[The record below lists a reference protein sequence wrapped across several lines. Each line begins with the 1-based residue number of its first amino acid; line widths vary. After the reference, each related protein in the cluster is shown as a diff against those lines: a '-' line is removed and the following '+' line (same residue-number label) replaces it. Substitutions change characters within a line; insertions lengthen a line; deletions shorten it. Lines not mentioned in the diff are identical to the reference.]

1 MTGLVEECSALDPR
15 LTPARPDLAAAFLRG
30 KVEAARFVEGV
41 RRRVVEPV
49 APLRRAPAHEAM
61 LETQALYGEEV
72 VVFDENEGWAWA
84 QLRRDSY
91 VGYMPAGAL
100 AAEAAPTHR
109 IAALTTFVYPK
120 PNIKAPPLMILP
132 LDARIEV
139 KTREDEFCALAEG
152 GFIYARHVAPLGRFE
167 PDFVAVAERFL
178 EAPYLWGGRT
188 AQGLDCSAL
197 VQNALAATGRSAPRD
212 TDMLEAA
219 LGSAVSFDES
229 LAGLQRGD
237 LVFWKGHVGVMRDAA
252 TLLHASGWHMQVVAE
267 PLAGARDRIAAKGG
281 GAITSVRRL

>member
-1 MTGLVEECSALDPR
+1 MALDPR

-30 KVEAARFVEGV
+30 RVEAARFVEGV
-41 RRRVVEPV
+41 RRRVVDPV
-49 APLRRAPAHEAM
+49 APLRRAPAHDAM
-61 LETQALYGEEV
+61 LETQALYGEAV
-72 VVFDENEGWAWA
+72 VVFEENEGWAWA
-84 QLRRDSY
+84 QLQRDSY

-100 AAEAAPTHR
+100 AAEASPTHR
-109 IAALTTFVYPK
+109 VAVLSAFVYPK
-120 PNIKAPPLMILP
+120 PSIKAPPLMALP

-139 KTREDEFCALAEG
+139 KTSEGEFSALAEG
-152 GFIYARHVAPLGRFE
+152 GFIYARHVAPLGIFE

-197 VQNALAATGRSAPRD
+197 VQNALAAAGRSAPRD

-219 LGSAVSFDES
+219 LGSPVSFDEC
-229 LAGLQRGD
+229 LAGLERGD
-237 LVFWKGHVGVMRDAA
+237 LVFWKGHVGVMRDEA

-281 GAITSVRRL
+281 GPITSVRRL